1 MTYLDLRELCD
12 LYGLQ
17 VDFNITGQWE
27 VNDNHGPGYRVY
39 VWEIGEPGIW
49 PLRVLARVG
58 FEELKAMNRD
68 QLERIIVE
76 CGIMAMAPAE

>member
-17 VDFNITGQWE
+17 VDFNITGQWTVGDPE
-27 VNDNHGPGYRVY
+27 AGLGYRVY
-39 VWEIGEPGIW
+39 VWEIASAW
-49 PLRVLARVG
+49 PMRVLARVG